1 MANNERVSA
10 ILTAMTNQDN
20 AVLQNLFS
28 QAAIAGVSSS
38 TIIRIWYRQA
48 DLARQPQKV
57 IDFLYNT
64 LVTDSQLERPSQE
77 PVDLKFFRKNKLDF
91 MDDESVPASIRRRC
105 SPLFDGLYEIELA
118 NNQDIAEMD
127 HLFLAKSFEVLG
139 HYNRKYIA
147 SALSSINQY
156 LKWSVRSNNPTH
168 ECWKAGEVL
177 VPDDIDTAE
186 AMRQSCYRDAKMLR
200 DVIEER
206 IDIDNMQ
213 TAPPLAVLAWMDF
226 DLETALA
233 ITNDDVSLSNK
244 SICGRKIP
252 EELVEIIK
260 RYYLVGDSFVMV
272 GAGNGAQR
280 QLHVEDLGLF
290 LKPRTVKPKGVPV
303 NASAAKNALSSNGL
317 SYKDI
322 QMSSRYC
329 RLHEISAHR
338 LPTEEDVCA
347 IFGIDANDKAWKV
360 QNEVGTRLLEYQS
373 FVRAFY

>member
-1 MANNERVSA
+1 MANNERVA
-10 ILTAMTNQDN
+10 TILAMMSNQDN
-20 AVLQNLFS
+20 DALQKLFAK
-28 QAAIAGVSSS
+28 AASAGVSSS

-48 DLARQPQKV
+48 DLAKQPKKV
-57 IDFLYNT
+57 IDFLYDA
-64 LVTDSQLERPSQE
+64 LATDSQPERPSQE

-91 MDDESVPASIRRRC
+91 MDDESVVASIRRRC

-118 NNQDIAEMD
+118 HNQDIAEMD
-127 HLFLAKSFEVLG
+127 HAFLAKSFETLG

-147 SALSSINQY
+147 SALSTLNQY
-156 LKWSVRSNNPTH
+156 LKWSVRSDRPTH
-168 ECWKAGEVL
+168 ECWRNGEML
-177 VPDDIDTAE
+177 VPDDVDTAE

-200 DVIEER
+200 EAIEDR
-206 IDIDNMQ
+206 VDIDSMQ

-226 DLETALA
+226 DLETALS
-233 ITNDDVSLSNK
+233 ITNEEVSLADK
-244 SICGRKIP
+244 TICDRPIP
-252 EELVEIIK
+252 EELLEIIK

-290 LKPRTVKPKGVPV
+290 LKPRTSKPKGVPV

-329 RLHEISAHR
+329 RLHEISSQR
-338 LPTEEDVCA
+338 LPTEEDVCM
-347 IFGIDANDKAWKV
+347 IFGIDTNDKAWKV

-373 FVRAFY
+373 FVKAFY

>member
-10 ILTAMTNQDN
+10 ILAAMTNQDN

-105 SPLFDGLYEIELA
+105 SPLFDGLYEIELVG
-118 NNQDIAEMD
+118 NQDIAEMG
-127 HLFLAKSFEVLG
+127 HIHLAKAFEVLG

-156 LKWSVRSNNPTH
+156 LKWSVRSNRPTH
-168 ECWKAGEVL
+168 ECWRNGEML
-177 VPDDIDTAE
+177 VPDDVDTAE

-200 DVIEER
+200 EVINER

-226 DLETALA
+226 DLEAALS
-233 ITNDDVSLSNK
+233 IKNEDVDLVNK
-244 SICGRKIP
+244 TICGRTIP
-252 EELVEIIK
+252 EELFEIIK

-280 QLHVEDLGLF
+280 QLHVEDLGFF
-290 LKPRTVKPKGVPV
+290 LKPRTIKPKRVPV

-329 RLHEISAHR
+329 RLHEISVHR
-338 LPTEEDVCA
+338 LPTEEDVCL
-347 IFGIDANDKAWKV
+347 IFGIDSNDKAWKV

-373 FVRAFY
+373 FVKAFY